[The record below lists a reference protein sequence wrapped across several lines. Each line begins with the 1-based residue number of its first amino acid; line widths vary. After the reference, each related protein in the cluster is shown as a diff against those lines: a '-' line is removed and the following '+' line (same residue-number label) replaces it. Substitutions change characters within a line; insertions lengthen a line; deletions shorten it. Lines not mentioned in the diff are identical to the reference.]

1 MSSQTRRAADAD
13 SGRLPFQIRGSMQ
26 TLLVLR
32 LVDPDAPDFVERLRE
47 KIAYAPD
54 FYRDAPILL
63 DVAPVAA
70 REPGDLSALVDR
82 LANLRLHVVGV
93 QHAQGGWLEAA
104 RRAGLALFAD
114 AHDRAPGRPAGGAS
128 GGSAAGRTVR
138 GASMLVERPVRGG
151 QQIVAHEGDLVVTA
165 PVAHGAEIAA
175 AGHIHVYAPLRG
187 RAFAGIEGDEG
198 AMIFCD
204 RLEAELVA
212 IAGTYLV
219 AEELDPQMVGR
230 RVRVRHDGDRLVVE
244 PLGG

>member
-1 MSSQTRRAADAD
+1 MSIQTPATADPD
-13 SGRLPFQIRGSMQ
+13 SGRLPFQIRGSLQ

-32 LVDPDAPDFVERLRE
+32 LVDPHAPDLLERLRE

-63 DVAPVAA
+63 DLAPVAG
-70 REPGDLSALVDR
+70 REPSDLEGFVER
-82 LANLRLHVVGV
+82 LASLRLRVIGV
-93 QHAQGGWLEAA
+93 RHAQGGWLDAA
-104 RRAGLALFAD
+104 RRAGLAVFAD
-114 AHDRAPGRPAGGAS
+114 GQERMPGQS
-128 GGSAAGRTVR
+128 GSAAVQPRSKR
-138 GASMLVERPVRGG
+138 GPSMVVERPVRGG
-151 QQIVAHEGDLVVTA
+151 QQIIAHEGDLVITA

-187 RAFAGIEGDEG
+187 RAFAGIDGDES

-219 AEELDPQMVGR
+219 AEELDPKWLGR
-230 RVRVRHDGDRLVVE
+230 RVRVRHDGRQLVVE
-244 PLGG
+244 PIGG

>member
-1 MSSQTRRAADAD
+1 VSIQTPATADPD
-13 SGRLPFQIRGSMQ
+13 SGRLPFQIRGSLQ

-32 LVDPDAPDFVERLRE
+32 LVDPSAPDLLERLRE

-63 DVAPVAA
+63 DLAPVAG
-70 REPGDLSALVDR
+70 REPSDLESFVER
-82 LANLRLHVVGV
+82 LASLRLRVVGV

-104 RRAGLALFAD
+104 RRAGLAVFANGP
-114 AHDRAPGRPAGGAS
+114 DRMAGQ
-128 GGSAAGRTVR
+128 SAAAAVR
-138 GASMLVERPVRGG
+138 LQSRRGPSMLVERPVRGG
-151 QQIVAHEGDLVVTA
+151 QQIIAHEGDLIVTA

-187 RAFAGIEGDEG
+187 RAFAGIDGDES

-219 AEELDPQMVGR
+219 AEELDAKWLGR
-230 RVRVRHDGDRLVVE
+230 RVRVRHDGLRLVVE
-244 PLGG
+244 PLGS